1 MSELILR
8 GFDIFLDK
16 THSAGKLSISPEI
29 VETVFLVLGFLLVF
43 AGAKLYRVVIS
54 LVMFI
59 GITLLFCTLL
69 DGRAGWGT
77 IVTAF
82 TILGCLLGFMAFSW
96 KTADSILFAGMTA
109 AAAAWLWQQSLWAPL
124 VFGVAAAATA
134 GFFPLEGAI
143 LAATAAGGIL
153 LWEAGVN
160 YAALFAAC
168 GFLLQVL
175 LFERKS
181 ERGQRIWKRFFA
193 KKSNT

>member
-1 MSELILR
+1 MRELILK
-8 GFDIFLDK
+8 GFDLFLDK

-29 VETVFLVLGFLLVF
+29 TETVFLVLGFLLVF
-43 AGAKLYRVVIS
+43 AGAKLYRLVIS

-59 GITLLFCTLL
+59 GVTLLFCTLL

-96 KTADSILFAGMTA
+96 KTADSILFAGMAA
-109 AAAAWLWQQSLWAPL
+109 AAAAWLWHPSLWAPL
-124 VFGVAAAATA
+124 VFGAAAAAAA

>member
-8 GFDIFLDK
+8 GFDLFLDK
-16 THSAGKLSISPEI
+16 THSAGRLSIRPETT
-29 VETVFLVLGFLLVF
+29 ETVFLVLGFLLVF
-43 AGAKLYRVVIS
+43 AGAKLYRLVIS

-59 GITLLFCTLL
+59 GVTLLFCTLL

-96 KTADSILFAGMTA
+96 KTADSILFAGMAA
-109 AAAAWLWQQSLWAPL
+109 AAAAWLWHPSLWAPL
-124 VFGVAAAATA
+124 VFGVAAAAAA

>member
-1 MSELILR
+1 MRELILK
-8 GFDIFLDK
+8 GFDLFLDK

-29 VETVFLVLGFLLVF
+29 TETVFLVLGFLLVF
-43 AGAKLYRVVIS
+43 AGAKLYRLVIS

-59 GITLLFCTLL
+59 GVTFLFCTLL

-96 KTADSILFAGMTA
+96 KTADSILFAGMAA
-109 AAAAWLWQQSLWAPL
+109 AAAAWIWHPSLWAPL
-124 VFGVAAAATA
+124 VFGVAAAAAA